1 MDSGF
6 RGPKFADAVAE
17 NGVELVGDLNFF
29 LQGARGIRHWGLTL
43 PPPSTQLWV
52 CLNGQIHLYT
62 LVGIGPSKIYYWFPG
77 SFGALLR
84 RHFMIRHVVCT
95 YTISTSGSKNLC
107 AVQREEKRAKAS
119 ALPFLSSCP
128 GVNSCV
134 NWRFR

>member
-62 LVGIGPSKIYYWFPG
+62 LVGIGPSKI
-77 SFGALLR
+77 LLVSGLVRGIVASPFHDSSR
-84 RHFMIRHVVCT
+84 RMYIYNKH
-95 YTISTSGSKNLC
+95 
-107 AVQREEKRAKAS
+107 
-119 ALPFLSSCP
+119 
-128 GVNSCV
+128 
-134 NWRFR
+134 